1 MTLFDPSTATLT
13 NQFDL
18 TSGGFPPHLPLGIEW
33 KPDGTRFYT
42 INLSPDNLIEWEC
55 TTPFDLSTAV
65 FVQEVPVDPGLL
77 ALTIRFKEDG
87 TRVFFLGG
95 WIELV
100 QQDLS
105 TPWDIS
111 TMTPNRTGSFKL
123 INDKFNRDFDF
134 NKDGTEVYVV
144 GDGQSTDG
152 ADDRIYKILLP
163 TPFDLNGAAYVTGPN
178 PSRHI
183 TENIPTGFS
192 FNNDGTKMFVHG
204 VNTFQTTGIFE
215 YNLSPPYN
223 YKSGANNFP
232 VLDTSIIENQITIFP
247 ESLHTLRFAGN
258 PKGSKLYFT
267 SGWYLFGGSP
277 NTLYEMS
284 MSFTKTTREKN
295 FGSVGVLIKALG
307 SNGNC
312 GGINPLVSQSVIDN
326 FIQIPTGTLAGQR
339 LSISTSPV
347 RVTSF
352 QFVIRRD
359 GLSGSPTGTLVG
371 KVRTNSTPN
380 GSIGIGDEVAISIN
394 TINVEDLTTDPAGEI
409 VTFNFDGTGEL
420 TESDD
425 IFIGVEVDGS
435 NEGIFLGTESTGDVI
450 PGGDYVFDE
459 DCVVTRLRS
468 NRNGSNISAI
478 IGGSWSIFPLSSA
491 HSDVLPLG
499 EVITHIRVTRGIN
512 LPQGGASKFRLAIY
526 SGPGNGFSN
535 ACASCAT
542 PLDNQL
548 RATTSEV
555 SFDGLGVPIGG
566 TVDIPLQGSYVI
578 DSSDHNDIQVCFG
591 VRDGDLAIGFKA
603 NSKDTLRKRISFAIN
618 PYPNFPSDWLDNGSD
633 LDNEAPLFLLLG
645 PTVVPDA
652 GTKCFTEE
660 DGVDLTFNVTI
671 ETEVRQRGCFS
682 IGADLLGNVVTRT
695 TDPDQ
700 FKIGAKF
707 KFTTGRGFGGEK
719 MAFLQG
725 TSGET
730 GGIPPVEP
738 KINALLQRTVG
749 MGGIG
754 NEPEIGA
761 LLSTTGATVTK
772 FTCINY
778 HVKRL
783 GINGT
788 EGAGLKSFG
797 VSAFIG
803 IGTQIKETFIGAKL
817 KFPKLEEFF
826 TSARLV
832 GENTKIKTF
841 ESNSIIIVD
850 FNTNGGNGIT
860 KPFLLGAV
868 LSKPFKQFSINSIIS
883 IPAGVT
889 PFKNFSISAV
899 IEGLTIEF
907 DLDACVS
914 DPFQTLESESVLGI
928 GGGGVS
934 N

>member
-1 MTLFDPSTATLT
+1 MTLYDPSTATLT
-13 NQFDL
+13 NQLDL
-18 TSGGFPPHLPLGIEW
+18 SVDTINLNPPLPLGIEW
-33 KPDGTRFYT
+33 KPDGTIFYT
-42 INLSPDNLIEWEC
+42 IDLQGSNHINQWDCSI
-55 TTPFDLSTAV
+55 PFDLSTAV
-65 FVQEVPVDPGLL
+65 NVAFVSL
-77 ALTIRFKEDG
+77 AVSTFPITLRFNPDG
-87 TRVFFLGG
+87 TRLFILGG

-100 QQDLS
+100 QYDL
-105 TPWDIS
+105 TIPWDLNS
-111 TMTPNRTGSFKL
+111 LVPVVTGTVFL
-123 INDKFNRDFDF
+123 GNDDENRDFDF
-134 NKDGTEVYVV
+134 NGDGTEVYVV
-144 GDGQSTDG
+144 GSGNSTDG
-152 ADDRIYKILLP
+152 ADDRIYKIILP
-163 TPFDLNGAAYVTGPN
+163 TPFDLNGGAYTTSPN

-183 TENIPTGFS
+183 TENIATGFS

-204 VNTFQTTGIFE
+204 VNSNQTTGIFE

-232 VLDTSIIENQITIFP
+232 VLDTEPIENQITIFP

-284 MSFTKTTREKN
+284 MTFTKTTREKN

-312 GGINPLVSQSVIDN
+312 GGVNPLISQPINDG
-326 FIQIPTGTLAGQR
+326 FILIPSGTLAGQR
-339 LSISTSPV
+339 LSIPTSPV
-347 RVTSF
+347 RVTRLE
-352 QFVIRRD
+352 FVGRRE
-359 GLSGSPTGTLVG
+359 GLGSAGTLVG

-380 GSIGIGDEVAISIN
+380 GSIGIGDEVATSIN
-394 TINVEDLTTDPAGEI
+394 TINIVDITTDPSGETL
-409 VTFNFDGTGEL
+409 VFDFDDIEI

-425 IFIGVEVDGS
+425 IFIGVEAIGS
-435 NEGIFLGTESTGDVI
+435 DDNVFLGTESTGVAI

-459 DCVVTRLRS
+459 DCVVTTLRS
-468 NRNGSNISAI
+468 NRS
-478 IGGSWSIFPLSSA
+478 GGNKDFLSGGLWDIYPLSSA

-499 EVITHIRVTRGIN
+499 AVITHIRVTRGS
-512 LPQGGASKFRLAIY
+512 GGAGGSSRFRLAIY

-535 ACASCAT
+535 ACTTCAT

-548 RATTSEV
+548 RATTAEV
-555 SFDGLGVPIGG
+555 SFDGLGIGNG
-566 TVDIPLQGSYVI
+566 QSVDIPLQSAYII
-578 DSSDHNDIQVCFG
+578 DSSDHNDIQVARG
-591 VRDGDLAIGFKA
+591 VFNIVGVEVDPVISFRSQVQ
-603 NSKDTLRKRISFAIN
+603 NSLRKRISYTTNA
-618 PYPNFPSDWLDNGSD
+618 YPNFPDNWLDNASD
-633 LDNEAPLFLLLG
+633 LDNEAFHFQLVG

-682 IGADLLGNVVTRT
+682 IGADLLGNVVTRI

-700 FKIGAKF
+700 GKVGAKF

-719 MAFLQG
+719 MALLKG

-738 KINALLQRTVG
+738 KINAFLQRTVG
-749 MGGIG
+749 EGGIG

-761 LLSTTGATVTK
+761 LISDDGIK
-772 FTCINY
+772 FTCVNY

-783 GINGT
+783 GENGT
-788 EGAGLKSFG
+788 EGAGLKSSS

-803 IGTQIKETFIGAKL
+803 IGIQEKETFVGAKL
-817 KFPKLEEFF
+817 KFTKLEDFF

-832 GENTKIKTF
+832 GEDTKIKTF

-850 FNTNGGNGIT
+850 FNTNGGDGIT

-883 IPAGVT
+883 IPDGVT

-899 IEGLTIEF
+899 IDGLTIEF

-928 GGGGVS
+928 GGGGGS
-934 N
+934 